1 MKFKGVSPS
10 MVVAVV
16 ALIAA
21 TAGTALAATGQ
32 LINIA
37 DGSNA
42 GNLAKV
48 DTTGALRVTGSVVSK
63 AAGVADFTTHAN
75 VSNFYRNGHN
85 YLTILGPTSATL
97 SINRLVWTNSLLNA
111 NDWETYLDYETTSTG
126 TCSHFSSGERE
137 IDHVNVRAHDS
148 VTDTF
153 PTALLLKPTGGA
165 SKWCL
170 MAGAGPTAAT
180 GSTSDD
186 NNLALD
192 ISGLVQNG
200 TFTSNAP
207 VAAQTSNPARLG
219 G

>member
-42 GNLAKV
+42 GNVAKV
-48 DTTGALRVTGSVVSK
+48 DTTGALKVTGSVVSR
-63 AAGVADFTTHAN
+63 AQFADFTTHAS

-85 YLTILGPTSATL
+85 YLAILGPTSAAL
-97 SINRLVWTNSLLNA
+97 EVNRLVWTNSLLNA
-111 NDWETYLDYETTSTG
+111 NDWEVYLDYETTSTG
-126 TCSHFSSGERE
+126 SCSRFSSGERE
-137 IDHVNVRAHDS
+137 IAHVNVRAHDS
-148 VTDTF
+148 LTDTF
-153 PTALLLKPTGGA
+153 PTPLLLKPKVGA
-165 SKWCL
+165 SQWCL
-170 MAGAGPTAAT
+170 MVGAGPTAAT
-180 GSTSDD
+180 ASTSDD
-186 NNLALD
+186 NNLTLN
-192 ISGLVQNG
+192 ISGYIQSG
-200 TFTSNAP
+200 TFTST
-207 VAAQTSNPARLG
+207 AARATTTGHSARLG

>member
-48 DTTGALRVTGSVVSK
+48 DTSGALKVTGSVVSR
-63 AAGVADFTTHAN
+63 AQFADFTIHAN

-85 YLTILGPTSATL
+85 YLTVLGPTSAAL
-97 SINRLVWTNSLLNA
+97 EVNRLVWTNSLMNA
-111 NDWETYLDYETTSTG
+111 NDWEVYLDYETTSNG
-126 TCSHFSSGERE
+126 SCSHFSSGERE
-137 IDHVNVRAHDS
+137 IDHVNVKVHDS
-148 VTDTF
+148 LTDTF
-153 PTALLLKPTGGA
+153 PTPLLLKPTGGA
-165 SKWCL
+165 SQWCL
-170 MAGAGPTAAT
+170 VAGGGPTAAT

-186 NNLALD
+186 NNLTLN
-192 ISGLVQNG
+192 ISGYVQSG
-200 TFTSNAP
+200 TFKSNAP
-207 VAAQTSNPARLG
+207 VAGQASHSARLG